1 MKFRVFL
8 SVAYVFKK
16 LPLFDD
22 LVELGD
28 FEGSLRGWLK
38 SGDFEQILG
47 AGQLPK
53 TQN

>member
-8 SVAYVFKK
+8 SVAHVFKK
-16 LPLFDD
+16 LPLFND

-28 FEGSLRGWLK
+28 FEGSFGWWLK

-47 AGQLPK
+47 VGQLPE

>member
-8 SVAYVFKK
+8 SVAHVFKK

-28 FEGSLRGWLK
+28 FEGSFRGWLT
-38 SGDFEQILG
+38 SGDFEQILE
-47 AGQLPK
+47 AGQLQK

>member
-8 SVAYVFKK
+8 SVSNVFKK
-16 LPLFDD
+16 LPLFND
-22 LVELGD
+22 LVKLGD
-28 FEGSLRGWLK
+28 FEGSLGGWLK